1 MNMSDWSKTMDATQE
16 ANSED
21 LNAAPISDSLEA
33 AQQWL
38 ETLTITT
45 EDIDELINLLL
56 ERETPMDSRELALA
70 LIERKLTQEAE
81 DLRGKYEDAAMY
93 NPSRTY
99 EVGQRVIFPA
109 MQFATAIVQDVRAG
123 ANPDYGDFSVIT
135 VQFDEDNTT
144 REFATDLKSDHKL
157 SFEADENYPVPGENN
172 FTAEDVI
179 EAGDEDIINELEQM
193 LVESRSLAY
202 VGKKWF
208 PRDLLIEVNEGYQHL
223 ADAVLD
229 MANGGPLTTTEIL
242 EGMGGIGNS
251 PMSLQVFS
259 MNYALKDDDRFD
271 EVGPAGQVLWYLSRQ
286 EPEAVRQIPAPLR
299 YSPVD
304 AERDLLTPEML
315 ALEAEIAD
323 ELSTNLKPS
332 STKRDEAT
340 FTLIYPHR
348 RAGTLPLNIHTRQI
362 FPTARRAPRI
372 YVTLVDGQD
381 GEEYVGWVVHREN
394 YVYGLEPFYS
404 KHKVPIGGFVSVRRG
419 DADGKIVVDIPA
431 HRPRSEYIRLI
442 VPKGDSFTFE
452 DHKRNIGSDFDDL
465 MIIGIENL
473 QEVDTLIQQT
483 QQQRKSITSLMKM
496 LLPAL
501 GKLTPQG
508 TVHVR
513 TLYSALNVLRRCPPG
528 PIMATLNANPD
539 FENVGGH
546 YWRLAE

>member
-1 MNMSDWSKTMDATQE
+1 MDATQE
-16 ANSED
+16 ANPENLD
-21 LNAAPISDSLEA
+21 AVPANAAQQSAAQQNA
-33 AQQWL
+33 AQQWAESL
-38 ETLTITT
+38 EITT
-45 EDIDELINLLL
+45 DDIDELINLLL
-56 ERETPMDSRELALA
+56 ERETPMDSRELVLA
-70 LIERKLTQEAE
+70 LIERKLAEEAE
-81 DLRGKYEDAAMY
+81 ALRGKYEDAAIY
-93 NPSRTY
+93 NPSHTY
-99 EVGQRVIFPA
+99 EIGQRIIFPA
-109 MQFATAIVQDVRAG
+109 MEFATATVQGIRVG
-123 ANPDYGDFSVIT
+123 TNPDYGDFNVIT
-135 VQFDEDNTT
+135 VQFDDSDSA
-144 REFATDLKSDHKL
+144 REFATELKSDHKL
-157 SFEADENYPVPGENN
+157 SFESDDNYPVPGENT
-172 FTAEDVI
+172 FTAEEVI
-179 EAGDEDIINELEQM
+179 EAGGEDIINELEQM

-208 PRDLLIEVNEGYQHL
+208 PRDLLIEVDEGYQHL

-229 MANGGPLTTTEIL
+229 MSNGGPLTTTEIL
-242 EGMGGIGNS
+242 EGMGGIGNA

-299 YSPVD
+299 YTPVEVD
-304 AERDLLTPEML
+304 RDLLTPDML

-323 ELSTNLKPS
+323 ELSTHLKPGGG
-332 STKRDEAT
+332 KRDEAN

-394 YVYGLEPFYS
+394 YVYGLEPFYA

-419 DADGKIVVDIPA
+419 EEAGKIVVDIPA

-442 VPKGDSFTFE
+442 VPKGDTVTFE

-473 QEVDTLIQQT
+473 QEVDAVIHQA
-483 QQQRKSITSLMKM
+483 QQQRKSIVSLMKM

-508 TVHVR
+508 TAHVR
-513 TLYSALNVLRRCPPG
+513 TLYSALNVLRRYPPG
-528 PIMATLNANPD
+528 PIMTTLNANPD

>member
-1 MNMSDWSKTMDATQE
+1 MEATQE
-16 ANSED
+16 ENLTS
-21 LNAAPISDSLEA
+21 SV
-33 AQQWL
+33 QQWASR
-38 ETLTITT
+38 LTITA
-45 EDIDELINLLL
+45 DDVDELINLLL
-56 ERETPMDSRELALA
+56 ERETPMDSHELALA
-70 LIERKLTQEAE
+70 LIERKLATETETVRDRYA
-81 DLRGKYEDAAMY
+81 DAAMY
-93 NPSRTY
+93 NPSQSY

-109 MQFATAIVQDVRAG
+109 MQFATATVDEVRTG
-123 ANPDYGDFSVIT
+123 QNPDYGDFKVIR
-135 VQFDEDNTT
+135 VLFDDEQTA
-144 REFATDLKSDHKL
+144 REFAAELKSEHKL
-157 SFEADENYPVPGENN
+157 NFESDESYPLPGENA
-172 FTAEDVI
+172 FTADEVLRVS
-179 EAGDEDIINELEQM
+179 GEDIINELEQM

-208 PRDLLIEVNEGYQHL
+208 PRDLLIELDEGFQHL

-229 MANGGPLTTTEIL
+229 MAEGGPLTTEAIL
-242 EGMGGIGNS
+242 EGMGGIGNA
-251 PMSLQVFS
+251 PLSLQVFS
-259 MNYALKDDDRFD
+259 MNYALKDDERFD
-271 EVGPAGQVLWYLSRQ
+271 EVGPAGQVMWYLTRQ
-286 EPEAVRQIPAPLR
+286 EPEAVRQIPMPLR
-299 YSPVD
+299 YTPIEV
-304 AERDLLTPEML
+304 ERDDLTPEML

-323 ELSTNLKPS
+323 ELSTHLKATS
-332 STKRDEAT
+332 KIDQAT

-381 GEEYVGWVVHREN
+381 GEEYIGWVVHREH
-394 YVYGLEPFYS
+394 YVYGLEPFYN
-404 KHKVPIGGFVSVRRG
+404 KHQVPIGGYVSVRKG
-419 DADGKIVVDIPA
+419 EEPGKIVVDIPA
-431 HRPRSEYIRLI
+431 HRPRSEYIRLV
-442 VPKGDSFTFE
+442 VPKGDGLAFE

-473 QEVDTLIQQT
+473 AEVDAIIQQA
-483 QQQRKSITSLMKM
+483 QQQRKSIIPLMKM

-528 PIMATLNANPD
+528 PIMAALNENPD